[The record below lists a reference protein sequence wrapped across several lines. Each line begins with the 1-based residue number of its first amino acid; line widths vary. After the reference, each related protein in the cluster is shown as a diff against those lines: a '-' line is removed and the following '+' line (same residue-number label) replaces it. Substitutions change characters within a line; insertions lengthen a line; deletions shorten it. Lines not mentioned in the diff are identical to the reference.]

1 MKRSQILITSF
12 GVFLLFL
19 ITDCATKNASVQ
31 TPKPEAAAPVT
42 KVSTIQKITFH
53 EEENYTRI
61 QIEGSEPIASPFYKL
76 LSDPLRIA
84 IYIPDVDLRQIK
96 SPVKID
102 NGTIGEIL
110 TTQSDDEGRIEIGL
124 LQMTNYNISKEEKN
138 LIIDVEKV
146 KRVEE
151 VKEAKEAKEVK
162 KQEEA
167 LKETKLEAPVV
178 ETKKEEPLPTPLPMN
193 KAKNVVDVLI
203 EEKKDFIVFNV
214 LADGKIGNFNTFK
227 LDSPPRLVLDIWG
240 LETRKSSFKVK
251 NPLIKAVRFG
261 HYPDKLRLVFDS
273 QKSQLPPYQVNRIE
287 DKLIVSLG
295 NIPESSERQIYK
307 MQKFT
312 GEIKSMDAMAKSI
325 VVTQGK
331 LEKSFVVTADTKIT
345 KGKQALKFEDLK
357 AGLHIHI
364 EYVKEMDKNVA
375 AKIQTL
381 APKAHPTEK

>member
-19 ITDCATKNASVQ
+19 ITGCATKNASVQ
-31 TPKPEAAAPVT
+31 TPKPDAAAPVT
-42 KVSTIQKITFH
+42 KISTIQKITFH

-61 QIEGSEPIASPFYKL
+61 QIEGSGPIASPFYKL

-84 IYIPDVDLRQIK
+84 INIPDIDLRQIK

-124 LQMTNYNISKEEKN
+124 LQMTNYNISREEKN
-138 LIIDVEKV
+138 LVIDVENV
-146 KRVEE
+146 KKVEE
-151 VKEAKEAKEVK
+151 PKEIKKEEEVVKETEAEVPNV
-162 KQEEA
+162 QI
-167 LKETKLEAPVV
+167 
-178 ETKKEEPLPTPLPMN
+178 KKEEPLPTPLPMN
-193 KAKNVVDVLI
+193 NAKNVVDVLI

-273 QKSQLPPYQVNRIE
+273 KRPQLPPYQVNRIE

-357 AGLHIHI
+357 EGLHIHI
-364 EYVKEMDKNVA
+364 QYVKEMDSNVA
-375 AKIQTL
+375 ATIKTYP
-381 APKAHPTEK
+381 PKAHPKEK